1 MDYLQELPHITQE
14 EMLFG
19 MRIVE
24 LITQELP
31 PAPNETMQELV
42 ARIQK
47 ASQILKAK
55 GILSMEYKSNGK
67 MKFTVLDPEYF
78 KITVH

>member
-1 MDYLQELPHITQE
+1 MMDYLQELPHITQE

-47 ASQILKAK
+47 ASQILKARVQRR
-55 GILSMEYKSNGK
+55 INVYN
-67 MKFTVLDPEYF
+67 TQ
-78 KITVH
+78 